1 MSEQDLDQRLS
12 HITTMWT
19 VLTQAHRGEGDE
31 AAAARQLLML
41 RYCGAVYRYLL
52 SAVRD
57 PHVAEDLTQEFA
69 LRFVQGRFRQADREH
84 GRFRNYVKTALFHLV
99 DDYRRRQG
107 RLPHAVALE
116 EGEPPAA
123 PEDRAAEQAFLD
135 NWRQEL
141 LARAWKALAQVQQ
154 ESGQPYYDVLR
165 LRVEAPE
172 LPSADLA
179 ARLGARLGRPFTAA
193 GVRQTLHRARERF
206 ADLLL
211 EETRQ
216 SLGDSARGHL
226 EEELAELN
234 LLRYC
239 QSALQRR
246 ASPGG
251 S

>member
-1 MSEQDLDQRLS
+1 MCDQESEQRLS

-19 VLTQAHRGEGDE
+19 MLAQAHGGKEDE
-31 AAAARQLLML
+31 AAAARQMLML

-69 LRFVQGRFRQADREH
+69 LRFIQGRFRLADPGQ

-99 DDYRRRQG
+99 DDYRKRQG
-107 RLPHAVALE
+107 RLPHPVAW
-116 EGEPPAA
+116 EGDEPPA
-123 PEDRAAEQAFLD
+123 PEDRADQAFLE

-141 LARAWKALAQVQQ
+141 LARAWKALAQLQQ

-165 LRVEAPE
+165 LRVEGPD
-172 LPSADLA
+172 LPSAEMA
-179 ARLGARLGRPFTAA
+179 ARLSARLGKPLTAA

-211 EETRQ
+211 DETRQ
-216 SLGDSARGHL
+216 SLGASDREHL

-234 LLRYC
+234 FLKYC
-239 QSALQRR
+239 QTALQRR

-251 S
+251 QR